1 MQISLYVLPTSLK
14 QRLSFI
20 YPICFTGVLFLQYKD
35 EIKRVNMPKS
45 ISSLDT
51 LKALFVTSFPG
62 KLSMVRIDER
72 GLIYIKD
79 KDADIFYEL
88 EDLG

>member
-1 MQISLYVLPTSLK
+1 
-14 QRLSFI
+14 
-20 YPICFTGVLFLQYKD
+20 
-35 EIKRVNMPKS
+35 MPNS

-62 KLSMVRIDER
+62 KLSMVRIDDR

-79 KDADIFYEL
+79 KEADVSYEL
-88 EDLG
+88 EDLRLGFHIIYTRRLCVSFS

>member
-1 MQISLYVLPTSLK
+1 
-14 QRLSFI
+14 
-20 YPICFTGVLFLQYKD
+20 
-35 EIKRVNMPKS
+35 MPNS

-62 KLSMVRIDER
+62 KLSMIRIDER

-79 KDADIFYEL
+79 READIYYEL
-88 EDLG
+88 EDLR